1 MRASLQL
8 IRRGRTLS
16 TRRFSDLSAA
26 AYAGSQAG
34 SASAKPDTPKPLKL
48 SVDLTYQAAPDAGNK
63 CESKLAVVC
72 GWMGANPK
80 QLKAYTKFYSDRG
93 YDVLYYAVGPQH
105 VLQPHTAMQLMKE
118 VVNISIQGSQPGRI
132 PTKVVTHCFS
142 VGGYL
147 TGQMLRLL
155 NQAEH
160 AGDRKKFHSV
170 VKAQVYDS
178 PPDFRSIAKGI
189 GASLGM
195 GSLVAGAVEGIVKL
209 YLKASAKTAGVE
221 HLASS
226 AHFHENHLPAPS
238 LWLYSRTDPVA
249 LEEDIQT
256 VMSKWRT
263 KGYVV
268 EEVVWED
275 TPHIQHGRKDPERY
289 FGALDTFLA
298 THVDAKQQ

>member
-8 IRRGRTLS
+8 IRRGRALS

-26 AYAGSQAG
+26 AHAGSQAG

-80 QLKAYTKFYSDRG
+80 QLKSYTKFYSDRG

-118 VVNISIQGSQPGRI
+118 VVKISVHGFHPDRV

-160 AGDRKKFHSV
+160 AGDRKKFHAV

-195 GSLVAGAVEGIVKL
+195 GGLVAGAVEGIVKL